1 MTDAENTVDDTA
13 ADIVADGEPD
23 TSETIEAIEE
33 VSETLASPQASET
46 PTPPPPPFP
55 PGSPRA
61 RLHQALGNIKALNQ
75 RQRIAAAIVL
85 AMIFSIIV
93 GIALWSRPP
102 DRAVLFTNFEDQ
114 DGGEIVNALQQQ
126 NIPFSMSSDGRSIL
140 VPTPIVYETRLRLAA
155 AGIPKGGQIGFE
167 LLDTQKLGVSQFNEQ
182 INYQRALEGE
192 LARTVQSLDSVT
204 GARVHLAMP
213 KQTSFLRDDQKPT
226 ASVMVQLRPGRTLNG
241 KQVAGIVHLVSS
253 SVPKMDDSGVSI
265 VDQNGNLLTGD
276 DPMQRSELDPTQLRY
291 IEEIE
296 TNLIRRVET
305 ILTPMYG
312 KDNFRAQVTADIDF
326 NKVEQTAE
334 TFRPNPAPEQAIRS
348 QQTNEQQSREEGPG
362 GVPGAL
368 TNQPPVPATAP
379 ITIPP
384 VPPHGVDQ
392 KTLTSS
398 RSAVINYELDRTI
411 QHVKQSLGQIKRL
424 SVAVVINHHAI
435 QLPGEQQSQ
444 QSQQP
449 QQPQQPPGEG
459 EEPSNESEEAKPTQP
474 IRAMQT
480 SDDEIARITSL
491 IRDAVGYNTARGDT
505 ISVVATPFAGTGQ
518 QLPVW
523 RDPQMI
529 ELGLEGGK
537 YLGLFILM
545 LFVYF
550 GVIRPL
556 MRTVAPPPK
565 REEPAL
571 SKGKKGKKGKK
582 GATDDDEDEDGAGEE
597 GTGKRKWKGSGGADD
612 AEGVEGAPGMQSM
625 QGMEGGWGAQGMRME
640 EGFNIELSEEAVRNN
655 EFEARLERARQKA
668 REDPKIVA
676 ELLNQWLSNNEEG
689 GHK

>member
-1 MTDAENTVDDTA
+1 MAAAENTVDDIA
-13 ADIVADGEPD
+13 ADIVADVEPD
-23 TSETIEAIEE
+23 TSEAFDATE
-33 VSETLASPQASET
+33 VSETIEASET
-46 PTPPPPPFP
+46 PEASETSETPATNSVFP

-61 RLHQALGNIKALNQ
+61 RLHQALANIKALNQ
-75 RQRIAAAIVL
+75 RQRIAAAAVL
-85 AMIFSIIV
+85 AMLFSLIV
-93 GIALWSRPP
+93 GVALWSRPP

-140 VPTPIVYETRLRLAA
+140 VPTAIVYETRLRLAA
-155 AGIPKGGQIGFE
+155 AGLPKGGRIGFE

-192 LARTVQSLDSVT
+192 LARTIQSLDSVT
-204 GARVHLAMP
+204 AARVHLAMP
-213 KQTSFLRDDQKPT
+213 RQTSFLRDDQKPT
-226 ASVMVQLRPGRTLNG
+226 ASVAVQLRPGRALNG

-265 VDQNGNLLTGD
+265 VDQNGNLLTGE
-276 DPMQRSELDPTQLRY
+276 DPMQRSELDPSQLRY

-296 TNLIRRVET
+296 TGLIRRVET
-305 ILTPMYG
+305 ILTPIYG
-312 KDNFRAQVTADIDF
+312 KDNFRAQVAADIDF

-348 QQTNEQQSREEGPG
+348 QQTNEQQSRDEGPG

-384 VPPHGVDQ
+384 VPPLGGDQ

-398 RSAVINYELDRTI
+398 RAAVINYELDRTI

-435 QLPGEQQSQ
+435 QLPPSEKA
-444 QSQQP
+444 
-449 QQPQQPPGEG
+449 QPP
-459 EEPSNESEEAKPTQP
+459 Q
-474 IRAMQT
+474 AMQI

-491 IRDAVGYNTARGDT
+491 VRDAVGYNTARGDT
-505 ISVVATPFAGTGQ
+505 ISVVATPFADRGQ
-518 QLPVW
+518 QLPAW

-537 YLGLFILM
+537 YLGLFILL

-550 GVIRPL
+550 GIIRPL
-556 MRTVAPPPK
+556 MRTIAPPPK

-571 SKGKKGKKGKK
+571 TKGKKGRKK
-582 GATDDDEDEDGAGEE
+582 GATQEEDEEEDGEESAGRRKGKGFGDAEGAGGAQGVQGTGAVQGMQGAQGEE
-597 GTGKRKWKGSGGADD
+597 GFD
-612 AEGVEGAPGMQSM
+612 V
-625 QGMEGGWGAQGMRME
+625 
-640 EGFNIELSEEAVRNN
+640 ELSEEALRNN

-668 REDPKIVA
+668 REDPKSVA
-676 ELLNQWLSNNEEG
+676 ELLNQWLNPNEEG